1 MGDWSSLSELLD
13 KVQAHSTVVGK
24 IWMSVLLV
32 FRILVLG
39 VAADEVWGDE
49 QSHFF
54 CNNEEPGCTL
64 ACYNWMFPVSYIRY
78 WVLQILL
85 VSTPTLVYLGHAVH
99 VIHRERRLRER
110 LQGHDKGAAD
120 ALRKPKYTDDR
131 GKIVIKGILLRSYLA
146 QLVVKILLEVGFV
159 VGQFYLYDS
168 PFMVPYFHCRED
180 PCPPRIG
187 VECFISRP
195 TEKSIFVV
203 FMLVVAG
210 VSVFLNL
217 LEILYLLCARKR
229 QGQKK
234 KRAALTNQE
243 HYLSGKDLKLSG
255 APTAPW
261 TCTRL
266 TPPLGAPTAPWTSTR
281 LTPPQG
287 PPRPHGPPPGS
298 PPHRGPNG
306 PMDLHHAHSP
316 LGAPMAPWTSTRLTP
331 PLGAMDLHQEE

>member
-168 PFMVPYFHCRED
+168 PIMVPFFHCLED
-180 PCPPRIG
+180 PCPRRIG

-203 FMLVVAG
+203 FMLAVAG

-234 KRAALTNQE
+234 KRAALTDQE

-255 APTAPW
+255 GAIDSAMT
-261 TCTRL
+261 TDSQTRL
-266 TPPLGAPTAPWTSTR
+266 EVCPRANVHRQTR
-281 LTPPQG
+281 LEVCPRANGQTAITSWKSVPG
-287 PPRPHGPPPGS
+287 PTYRQTDPAGSLFPGPTDRPRPGW
-298 PPHRGPNG
+298 R
-306 PMDLHHAHSP
+306 
-316 LGAPMAPWTSTRLTP
+316 STVP
-331 PLGAMDLHQEE
+331 SEDPQI

>member
-1 MGDWSSLSELLD
+1 MGDWASQSLD

-39 VAADEVWGDE
+39 VAADEVW
-49 QSHFF
+49 
-54 CNNEEPGCTL
+54 
-64 ACYNWMFPVSYIRY
+64 
-78 WVLQILL
+78 LQILL

-99 VIHRERRLRER
+99 VIHRKEAA
-110 LQGHDKGAAD
+110 GAAK
-120 ALRKPKYTDDR
+120 ARQRGRGRLKKPKYTDDR

-217 LEILYLLCARKR
+217 LEILYLLCARKDKDR
-229 QGQKK
+229 
-234 KRAALTNQE
+234 RRREPLTNQ
-243 HYLSGKDLKLSG
+243 
-255 APTAPW
+255 
-261 TCTRL
+261 
-266 TPPLGAPTAPWTSTR
+266 
-281 LTPPQG
+281 
-287 PPRPHGPPPGS
+287 
-298 PPHRGPNG
+298 
-306 PMDLHHAHSP
+306 
-316 LGAPMAPWTSTRLTP
+316 
-331 PLGAMDLHQEE
+331 

>member
-168 PFMVPYFHCRED
+168 PFMVPYFHCLED

-203 FMLVVAG
+203 FMLAVAG

-255 APTAPW
+255 PVWPAQAPSHPHADL
-261 TCTRL
+261 R
-266 TPPLGAPTAPWTSTR
+266 
-281 LTPPQG
+281 
-287 PPRPHGPPPGS
+287 PRP
-298 PPHRGPNG
+298 
-306 PMDLHHAHSP
+306 
-316 LGAPMAPWTSTRLTP
+316 TP
-331 PLGAMDLHQEE
+331 TPC